1 MSVETQAILVGHVSA
16 ERVASVLR
24 TEVTGQVAVR
34 DMQRSEYKVVEFQ
47 SEDGTWTVLHLF
59 LESSVAEDYADAYD
73 GESTFM
79 TAEFSPQNVNLLR
92 AITAALGGFTRRTTG
107 EPWVA
112 LEQTR
117 P

>member
-47 SEDGTWTVLHLF
+47 SEDGT
-59 LESSVAEDYADAYD
+59 
-73 GESTFM
+73 
-79 TAEFSPQNVNLLR
+79 
-92 AITAALGGFTRRTTG
+92 
-107 EPWVA
+107 
-112 LEQTR
+112 
-117 P
+117 